1 MNAIVAVDNQWGI
14 GKDNDLLFNIPL
26 DMKFFRKTTLNKIVV
41 MGKNTLLSFPESKP
55 LKNRTNIV
63 LSSTMPKRDDCIVV
77 NSLDE
82 LKQKLTEYPSQD
94 VFVIGGAMV
103 YETML
108 DYCDTIYVTKVDACG
123 NAQVFFPNLLKL
135 EHWATFL
142 CVVARILFPKH
153 PRKVRASNS
162 CPVSLLLSADIE

>member
-1 MNAIVAVDNQWGI
+1 MNAIVAVDNFWGI

-94 VFVIGGAMV
+94 IFVIGGAMV
-103 YETML
+103 YKTML
-108 DYCDTIYVTKVDACG
+108 MYCDTIYVTKVDACG
-123 NAQVFFPNLLKL
+123 NAQVFFPNLDEMNEWSIVEQSQPILDG
-135 EHWATFL
+135 ETQITF
-142 CVVARILFPKH
+142 CTYKNSNPK
-153 PRKVRASNS
+153 P
-162 CPVSLLLSADIE
+162 IE

>member
-1 MNAIVAVDNQWGI
+1 MNAIVAVDNFWGI
-14 GKDNDLLFNIPL
+14 GKNNDLLFNIPT
-26 DMKFFRKTTLNKIVV
+26 DMKFFRQKTLNKVVV

-63 LSSTMPKRDDCIVV
+63 LSATTPRRDDCIVV
-77 NSLDE
+77 NSLNE

-123 NAQVFFPNLLKL
+123 NAQVFFPNVDKMQNWSLVEKSQPILDGDKQI
-135 EHWATFL
+135 TF
-142 CVVARILFPKH
+142 CVYKNSNPKTI
-153 PRKVRASNS
+153 K
-162 CPVSLLLSADIE
+162 

>member
-1 MNAIVAVDNQWGI
+1 MNAIVAVDNFWGI

-94 VFVIGGAMV
+94 IFVIGGAMV
-103 YETML
+103 YKTML
-108 DYCDTIYVTKVDACG
+108 TYCDTIYVTKVDACG
-123 NAQVFFPNLLKL
+123 NAQVFFPNLDEMNEWSIVEQSQPILDG
-135 EHWATFL
+135 ETQITF
-142 CVVARILFPKH
+142 CTYKNSNPK
-153 PRKVRASNS
+153 P
-162 CPVSLLLSADIE
+162 IE